1 MLLLTG
7 LFPLGRTYTL
17 GIKSATGIKT
27 KSSLRARAES
37 EADLSGAF
45 HFVSGAVA
53 QVSALHH

>member
-17 GIKSATGIKT
+17 GIKSATGTKT
-27 KSSLRARAES
+27 KYALRATAEY
-37 EADLSGAF
+37 EADLTGAF

-53 QVSALHH
+53 GRK